1 MHSPFMACQSV
12 PKLSN
17 IEAPTS
23 KRNMK
28 SVCAVPVIPTPGA
41 ERGVERKILCSVN
54 NSAAVVSNTGTSFL
68 AHLRKSSNSFSSVSV
83 DRGLRFT
90 SAKSF
95 YGCTENFKLTTSFT
109 TK

>member
-1 MHSPFMACQSV
+1 MHSPFQSV

-17 IEAPTS
+17 IEALTS
-23 KRNMK
+23 KHNMK
-28 SVCAVPVIPTPGA
+28 SVCGVPVIPTPGA
-41 ERGVERKILCSVN
+41 EERGAERKILCSVN
-54 NSAAVVSNTGTSFL
+54 NSAGGVSKTGTSFL

-83 DRGLRFT
+83 DRSLRFT

-95 YGCTENFKLTTSFT
+95 YGCTGNFKLTTSFT